1 MDPPADCCTPLTSN
15 GVGTTDVSLESQDDN
30 DDNDAEYDE
39 FLRFVYFDKLRD
51 DTDASRLYATQKKN
65 HGPTAYE
72 VSSPNED
79 EAGSNR
85 NNSSNITLATLDT
98 IPDETKMVYKQQ
110 EYYTENESTMMTTST
125 TTTGG
130 SSIEIINDT
139 KDNNDSNNI
148 SINNNNNNDDW
159 MRKCIHIAIEYCKNT
174 FTILTENINLYIIN
188 IDTWYNAVKH
198 NTDISYNIQSTY
210 QTIMFHV
217 ELFILWMLTSF
228 GYLLV
233 FFFATFI
240 SSESDDTF
248 SSSITRCNTANIK
261 KEDQVEDNISQN
273 IIKITDPTTDT
284 TTTTDAIKSRD
295 DNTDAAPN
303 STSKENHKREKENIV
318 VALPTPEQ
326 LELVQTS
333 WAKVVPIADVA
344 ADLFYNKL
352 FELDPALRPL
362 FPDKMVYQKSK
373 LMKMLDLAVDGL
385 TNLEELVPK
394 VQNLGRRHAHY
405 FDATPPMYATVGA
418 ALLYTLK
425 KGLGDSWDE
434 AHEEAWTVVYGV
446 LSSTMIDAGELL
458 SKSSYSSLSII
469 REDIGID
476 TIHPDDDRGDEKKMQ
491 KRISITEKYI
501 RTTPPIDFRTE
512 QIQKIKSLTAALFED
527 KTTVN
532 DEKKSMDENYWVGI

>member
-1 MDPPADCCTPLTSN
+1 
-15 GVGTTDVSLESQDDN
+15 VGTTNFSLESQDN
-30 DDNDAEYDE
+30 DDNDEYDE
-39 FLRFVYFDKLRD
+39 FIRFVYFNKLRD
-51 DTDASRLYATQKKN
+51 DTDASQLLYAIPKKN
-65 HGPTAYE
+65 HGPTAYK
-72 VSSPNED
+72 VSSPNKE
-79 EAGSNR
+79 EAGSNDI
-85 NNSSNITLATLDT
+85 SNITLATLDT

-148 SINNNNNNDDW
+148 SINNNNNNNDDW
-159 MRKCIHIAIEYCKNT
+159 MRKCIHIAIEYYKNT

-217 ELFILWMLTSF
+217 ELFILSILTSF
-228 GYLLV
+228 GYLIV

-240 SSESDDTF
+240 SSESDDTS
-248 SSSITRCNTANIK
+248 SSSITRRNTANIK

-295 DNTDAAPN
+295 DNTDAAPD
-303 STSKENHKREKENIV
+303 STPKENHKREKENNV

-326 LELVQTS
+326 LKLVQTS

-418 ALLYTLK
+418 ALLDTLK

-446 LSSTMIDAGELL
+446 LSSTMIDAGERL

-476 TIHPDDDRGDEKKMQ
+476 TIPHPDDRGDKKKMQ
-491 KRISITEKYI
+491 MRISITEKYI